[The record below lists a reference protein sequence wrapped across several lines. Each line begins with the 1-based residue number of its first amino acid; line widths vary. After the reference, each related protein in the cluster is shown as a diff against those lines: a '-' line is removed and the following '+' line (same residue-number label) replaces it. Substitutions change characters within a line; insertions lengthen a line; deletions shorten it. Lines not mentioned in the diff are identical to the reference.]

1 MRVEGVEV
9 HVKETEYCARRSW
22 GGDIHAERIP
32 LVPGRELHAEDA
44 VEHQLPPSLAL
55 PVEHRRAKTLA
66 GEQRHG
72 REWSAVERRVVLS
85 VGCQE
90 ARAYSGIVEEGLS
103 ELGED
108 VLELNNIGKL
118 GPLQDVIEDELGAC
132 DVP

>member
-44 VEHQLPPSLAL
+44 VQAQLTPSLAL

-90 ARAYSGIVEEGLS
+90 ARAFSGIVEERLS
-103 ELGED
+103 DL
-108 VLELNNIGKL
+108 VFFNVAANNEIY
-118 GPLQDVIEDELGAC
+118 PRSLQDVI
-132 DVP
+132 